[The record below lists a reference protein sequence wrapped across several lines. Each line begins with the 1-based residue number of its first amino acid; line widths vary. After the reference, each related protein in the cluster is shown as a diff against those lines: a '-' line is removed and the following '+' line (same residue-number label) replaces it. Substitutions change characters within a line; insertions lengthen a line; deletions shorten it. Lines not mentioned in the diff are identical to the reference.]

1 MSAPRPRKIGLGP
14 SVSPSSSWRRPLFIL
29 HQPSPPQLRGA
40 ETVLWQGMGEE
51 ASPGTM
57 MGLHGPPGQGMW
69 VPDEIPVEL
78 PSHSSEGEEEE
89 EPTSEGGEPLYSS
102 SSEVGATEQVLAR
115 RERAATRRRAH
126 SAGEAFEG

>member
-1 MSAPRPRKIGLGP
+1 
-14 SVSPSSSWRRPLFIL
+14 
-29 HQPSPPQLRGA
+29 
-40 ETVLWQGMGEE
+40 MGEE

-69 VPDEIPVEL
+69 VPDEIPAEL

-102 SSEVGATEQVLAR
+102 SSEAGATERVLAR

-126 SAGEAFEG
+126 RAGEAFEGWLESSITRKGKEHVAAALCRPPPRVRALPAPLPV